1 MRRLFSSFARGAPGI
16 GLLLL
21 RVTTGSALIYYGV
34 SYLLGPPA
42 LASAAWRALLLLL
55 GVLLLAGLWTPI
67 AGLAAV
73 VATIWEIVSASAA
86 WPQFASIAVMAAALV
101 LLGPGAWSIDAWLYG
116 WKQIRIPARRQSR
129 GASD

>member
-34 SYLLGPPA
+34 SNLLGHPA

-116 WKQIRIPARRQSR
+116 WKQIRIPARRQNR
-129 GASD
+129 GPSD

>member
-34 SYLLGPPA
+34 SGLLARPA
-42 LASAAWRALLLLL
+42 LASAAWRTLLSLL
-55 GVLLLAGLWTPI
+55 GVLLLAGLWTPV
-67 AGLAAV
+67 AALLAV
-73 VATIWEIVSASAA
+73 VATLWEFVSTSTA
-86 WPQFASIAVMAAALV
+86 WPQFASIAVMAAALA

-116 WKQIRIPARRQSR
+116 WKQIRIPARRQAR
-129 GASD
+129 DATD